1 MANSTQYTKTLN
13 TPSEKLDTNELHG
26 RVRVAF
32 ADFTAAGAEETISMF
47 KLPDGARIIGGRAN
61 HAALGS
67 GTTLSVGHAAYVNA
81 AGTTVA
87 ADVDEY
93 KAAAAS
99 TGAVGFNI
107 AATTALG
114 ENSIVDAPDGLVVTV
129 TTAGGSDATGFLSV
143 QMTYVLD

>member
-1 MANSTQYTKTLN
+1 MANSTQYAKTVAAS
-13 TPSEKLDTNELHG
+13 PSKISTTELHG
-26 RVRVAF
+26 RVRVAY
-32 ADFTAAGAEETISMF
+32 ADFTADAAQETINMF
-47 KLPDGARIIGGRAN
+47 KLPDGARIIGGRVN

-67 GTTLSVGHAAYVNA
+67 STTLSIGHAAYTQA
-81 AGTTVA
+81 DGTAVA

-99 TGAVGFNI
+99 TSVSAANI

-114 ENSIVDAPDGLVVTV
+114 ENSLVDAPDGLIVTA
-129 TTAGGSDATGFLSV
+129 TTAGGDATGLITV

>member
-1 MANSTQYTKTLN
+1 MANSTQYAKTVAAS
-13 TPSEKLDTNELHG
+13 PSKISTTELHG
-26 RVRVAF
+26 RVRVAY
-32 ADFTAAGAEETISMF
+32 ADFTADAAQETINMF
-47 KLPDGARIIGGRAN
+47 KLPDGARIIGGRVN

-67 GTTLSVGHAAYVNA
+67 STTLSIGHAAYPQA
-81 AGTTVA
+81 DGTAVA

-99 TGAVGFNI
+99 TSVSAFNI

-114 ENSIVDAPDGLVVTV
+114 ENSLVDAPDGLIVTA
-129 TTAGGSDATGFLSV
+129 TTAGGDATGLITV

>member
-1 MANSTQYTKTLN
+1 MANSTQYAKTVD
-13 TPSEKLDTNELHG
+13 TPSVKISTTELHG
-26 RVRVAF
+26 RVRVAY
-32 ADFTAAGAEETISMF
+32 ADFTAAGAQETINMF
-47 KLPDGARIIGGRAN
+47 KLPDGARIIGGRVN

-67 GTTLSVGHAAYVNA
+67 STTLSIGHAAYDNA

-99 TGAVGFNI
+99 TSVSAFNV

-114 ENSIVDAPDGLVVTV
+114 ENSVVDAPDGLVVTA
-129 TTAGGSDATGFLSV
+129 TTAGANATGLIEV

>member
-1 MANSTQYTKTLN
+1 MANSTQYAKTLD
-13 TPSEKLDTNELHG
+13 TPSVKLDTNELHG
-26 RVRVAF
+26 RVRVAY
-32 ADFTAAGAEETISMF
+32 ADFTAATAQETINMF
-47 KLPDGARIIGGRAN
+47 KLPNGARIIGGRVN

-67 GTTLSVGHAAYVNA
+67 GTTLSIGHAAYDNA

-99 TGAVGFNI
+99 TSVSAFNI

-114 ENSIVDAPDGLVVTV
+114 ENSVVDAPDGLVVTA
-129 TTAGGSDATGFLSV
+129 TTAGGDATGLIEV

>member
-1 MANSTQYTKTLN
+1 MANSTQYAKTVAAS
-13 TPSEKLDTNELHG
+13 PSKISTTELHG
-26 RVRVAF
+26 RVRVAY
-32 ADFTAAGAEETISMF
+32 ADFTADAAQETINMF
-47 KLPDGARIIGGRAN
+47 KLPDGARIIGGRLN

-67 GTTLSVGHAAYVNA
+67 STTVSVGHAAYTQA
-81 AGTTVA
+81 DGTAVA

-99 TGAVGFNI
+99 TSVSAANI

-114 ENSIVDAPDGLVVTV
+114 ENSLVDAPDGLIVTA
-129 TTAGGSDATGFLSV
+129 TTAGGNATGLITV

>member
-1 MANSTQYTKTLN
+1 MANSTQYAKTLD
-13 TPSEKLDTNELHG
+13 TPSVKLDTNELHG
-26 RVRVAF
+26 RVRVAY
-32 ADFTAAGAEETISMF
+32 ADFTAAGAQETINMF
-47 KLPDGARIIGGRAN
+47 KLPNGARIIGGRVN

-67 GTTLSVGHAAYVNA
+67 STTLSIGHAAYVNA

-93 KAAAAS
+93 KAAASSAS
-99 TGAVGFNI
+99 ASGVNI

-114 ENSIVDAPDGLVVTV
+114 ENSVVDAPDGLVITA
-129 TTAGGSDATGFLSV
+129 TTAGANATGLITV

>member
-1 MANSTQYTKTLN
+1 MANSTQYAKTVD
-13 TPSEKLDTNELHG
+13 TPSVKISTTELHG
-26 RVRVAF
+26 RVRVAY
-32 ADFTAAGAEETISMF
+32 ADFTADAAQETINMF
-47 KLPDGARIIGGRAN
+47 KLPDGARIIGGRVN

-67 GTTLSVGHAAYVNA
+67 STTLSVGHAAYVNA

-99 TGAVGFNI
+99 TSLTSFNI
-107 AATTALG
+107 ATTTALG
-114 ENSIVDAPDGLVVTV
+114 ENSVVDAPDGLIVTA
-129 TTAGGSDATGFLSV
+129 TTAGANATGLITV

>member
-1 MANSTQYTKTLN
+1 MANSVQYAKTVD
-13 TPSEKLDTNELHG
+13 TPSVKISTTELHG
-26 RVRVAF
+26 RVRVAY
-32 ADFTAAGAEETISMF
+32 ADFTADAAQETINMF
-47 KLPDGARIIGGRAN
+47 KLPDGARIIGGRVN

-67 GTTLSVGHAAYVNA
+67 STTLSIGHAAYVNA

-99 TGAVGFNI
+99 TSLTSFNI
-107 AATTALG
+107 ATTTALG
-114 ENSIVDAPDGLVVTV
+114 ENSVVDAPDGLVVTA
-129 TTAGGSDATGFLSV
+129 TTAGADATGFISV

>member
-1 MANSTQYTKTLN
+1 MANSVQYAKTVD
-13 TPSEKLDTNELHG
+13 TPSVKISTTELHG
-26 RVRVAF
+26 RVRVAY
-32 ADFTAAGAEETISMF
+32 ADFTAAGAQETINMF
-47 KLPDGARIIGGRAN
+47 KLPDGARIIGGRVN

-67 GTTLSVGHAAYVNA
+67 STTLSIGHAAYDNA

-99 TGAVGFNI
+99 TSLTSFNI

-114 ENSIVDAPDGLVVTV
+114 ENSVVDAPDGLIVTA
-129 TTAGGSDATGFLSV
+129 TTAGANATGLITV

>member
-1 MANSTQYTKTLN
+1 MANSVQYAKTVD
-13 TPSEKLDTNELHG
+13 TPSFKISTTELHG
-26 RVRVAF
+26 RVRVAY
-32 ADFTAAGAEETISMF
+32 ADFTADAAQETINMF
-47 KLPDGARIIGGRAN
+47 KLPDGARIIRGRVN

-67 GTTLSVGHAAYVNA
+67 STTLSIGHAAYVNA

-99 TGAVGFNI
+99 TSLTSFNI
-107 AATTALG
+107 ATTTALG
-114 ENSIVDAPDGLVVTV
+114 ENSVVDAPDGLIVTA
-129 TTAGGSDATGFLSV
+129 TTAGANATGLITV

>member
-1 MANSTQYTKTLN
+1 MANSTQYAKTIAAS
-13 TPSEKLDTNELHG
+13 PSKISTTELHG
-26 RVRVAF
+26 RVRIAY
-32 ADFTAAGAEETISMF
+32 ADFTAAGAQETINMF
-47 KLPDGARIIGGRAN
+47 KLPDGARIIGGRVN

-67 GTTLSVGHAAYVNA
+67 STTVSVGHAVYDNA

-93 KAAAAS
+93 KAAASSAS
-99 TGAVGFNI
+99 ATGSAV

-114 ENSIVDAPDGLVVTV
+114 ENSLVDAPNGLIVTA
-129 TTAGGSDATGFLSV
+129 TTSGGNATGKLEV

>member
-1 MANSTQYTKTLN
+1 MANSTQYAKTLD
-13 TPSEKLDTNELHG
+13 TPSVKLDTNELHG
-26 RVRVAF
+26 RVRVAY
-32 ADFTAAGAEETISMF
+32 ADFTASAAQETINMF
-47 KLPDGARIIGGRAN
+47 KLPNGARIIGGRVN

-67 GTTLSVGHAAYVNA
+67 GTTLSIGHAAYVNA

-99 TGAVGFNI
+99 TSVSAFNI

-114 ENSIVDAPDGLVVTV
+114 ENSVVDAPDGLVVTA
-129 TTAGGSDATGFLSV
+129 TTAGANATGLIEV

>member
-1 MANSTQYTKTLN
+1 MSNSTQYEKTL
-13 TPSEKLDTNELHG
+13 TGVPKLDTNEFYG
-26 RVRVAF
+26 RARIAF
-32 ADFTAAGAEETISMF
+32 ADFTFDSTGAGSVNMF
-47 KLPDGARIIGGRAN
+47 RIPNGARIISGRLH

-67 GTTLSVGHAAYVNA
+67 GTTLSIGHAAYDNA

-99 TGAVGFNI
+99 TSVSAFNI

-114 ENSIVDAPDGLVVTV
+114 ENSVVDAPDGLVVTA
-129 TTAGGSDATGFLSV
+129 TTAGANATGLIEV

>member
-1 MANSTQYTKTLN
+1 MANSTQYAKTLD
-13 TPSEKLDTNELHG
+13 TPSVKLDTNELHG
-26 RVRVAF
+26 RVRVAY
-32 ADFTAAGAEETISMF
+32 ADFTASAAQETINMF
-47 KLPDGARIIGGRAN
+47 KLPNGARIIGGRVN

-67 GTTLSVGHAAYVNA
+67 GTTLSIGHAAYVNA

-99 TGAVGFNI
+99 TSVSAFNI

-114 ENSIVDAPDGLVVTV
+114 ENSVVDAPNGLVVTA
-129 TTAGGSDATGFLSV
+129 TTAGGDATGLIEV
-143 QMTYVLD
+143 QMTYVLE

>member
-1 MANSTQYTKTLN
+1 MANSVQFAKTLD
-13 TPSEKLDTNELHG
+13 TPSVKLDTNELHG
-26 RVRVAF
+26 RVRVAY

-47 KLPDGARIIGGRAN
+47 KLPNGARIIGGRAN

-67 GTTLSVGHAAYVNA
+67 GTTLSIGHAAYVNA

-87 ADVDEY
+87 LDVDEY
-93 KAAAAS
+93 K

-114 ENSIVDAPDGLVVTV
+114 ENSVVDAPDGLIITA
-129 TTAGGSDATGFLSV
+129 TTAGGSNATGFLSV